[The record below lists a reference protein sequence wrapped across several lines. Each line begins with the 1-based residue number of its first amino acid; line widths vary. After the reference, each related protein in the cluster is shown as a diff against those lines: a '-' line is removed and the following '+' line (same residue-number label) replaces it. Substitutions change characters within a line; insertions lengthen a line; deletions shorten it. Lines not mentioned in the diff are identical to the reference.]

1 MNSLEI
7 YEKLT
12 GDDMSKKNFV
22 NVLARDELPLKIKWP
37 SSFVINTDKSS
48 KPGEHWLAMYY
59 DKNGTCEFFDPLGFS
74 PKYYDLNE
82 YLKASSHEYY
92 YNSQQIQGLFSHY
105 CGYYCTLFI
114 MVKSRNFNLKYFLK
128 LFSKNT
134 QTNDLIIRELLN
146 ENFF

>member
-59 DKNGTCEFFDPLGFS
+59 DKNGSCEFFDTLGFS

-82 YLKASSHEYY
+82 YLKASSHEYF
-92 YNSQQIQGLFSHY
+92 YNPQQIQGLFSHY
-105 CGYYCTLFI
+105 CGY
-114 MVKSRNFNLKYFLK
+114 
-128 LFSKNT
+128 
-134 QTNDLIIRELLN
+134 
-146 ENFF
+146 